1 MSRKPVVAGNWK
13 MNNGR
18 EATRSLLNAL
28 KAELGHVGSVEVVVA
43 PVAVNLEMAESLLRG
58 TEIGLAAQN
67 MHQAE
72 RGAFTGEVP
81 AQMLTEI
88 GVKYVIIGH
97 SERRQMFGE
106 TDESVNL
113 KLKSALNAGL
123 VPIVCIGETLAERDA
138 GRTVQVVSTQVKG
151 AFEGIPSLD
160 TIILAYEPIWAIGTG
175 KTATPTQAQEIHATL
190 RKLVMELYGEATA
203 ESLRILYGG
212 SVKPGNAAELFGQPD
227 IDGGLVG
234 GASLK
239 ADLFGPIVRAAKH

>member
-43 PVAVNLEMAESLLRG
+43 PVAVNLEMAESVLRG
-58 TEIGLAAQN
+58 SSIGLAAQN
-67 MHQAE
+67 MHHAE

-81 AQMLTEI
+81 AAMLTEI

-97 SERRQMFGE
+97 SERREMFGE

-113 KLKSALNAGL
+113 KLKAALSAGL
-123 VPIVCIGETLAERDA
+123 VPIVCIGETLAEREA

-151 AFEGIPSLD
+151 AFAGVPSLN
-160 TIILAYEPIWAIGTG
+160 TVILAYEPIWAIGTG
-175 KTATPTQAQEIHATL
+175 KTATPNQAQEIHATI
-190 RKLVMELYGEATA
+190 RKLVAELYDGSAAEAI
-203 ESLRILYGG
+203 RILYGG
-212 SVKPGNAAELFGQPD
+212 SVSPSNAVELFGQPD

-239 ADLFGPIVRAAKH
+239 SELFAPIVRAAKA